1 MDPTQ
6 ILSRLDGDNPPTDD
20 ELTKA
25 GADIREALD
34 ELTKPGAP
42 RDKESIA
49 LAKTLREA
57 LNALSVED
65 GKRKEA
71 AEALEAELQ
80 ALREGVFDD
89 DKTDAKA
96 DDKADDKPADEPPA
110 DKPEDAP
117 ADADKE
123 PVAASAPLSDL
134 VSRLKAQTA
143 RTKTTTQEVRTV
155 PSVHYRGLGTAASF
169 DVGQGT
175 MNDLG
180 QLFATHAKSVTQR
193 NQATKLF
200 SLSKDYDESRQ
211 LGNNAEMNN
220 RRIVDVFGYGES
232 TRPVTAAGGLCGPGD
247 VDHSHPICAD
257 RGRPV
262 RDSLVQFNA
271 SRGQVTYFP
280 ATGMGDVEGGVSIWT
295 AQMDADAATPAGS
308 GLAKPCPPVVCP
320 DELTAEVDAVVRCL
334 TIGNFQARFS
344 PEFWASRLEL
354 LLAAHDR
361 AAEQKSIEEIH
372 EGSTAVISIAGSNVI
387 ESFLQNINSIIAAD
401 RGIQRKTQGQY
412 VVLADAWVRDQIR
425 NQVIENLGVANNVQ
439 TLQIADSMIS
449 GWLSDIGARAVW
461 TYDGTVDET
470 SGDHNIPE
478 TVGALPATSTVYV
491 YPEDAWFF
499 LDGGTLDLGTEITD
513 SALNA
518 VNNRQAFAETF
529 EKTAFRGCSSYR
541 FELTTGLQ
549 CGCDAA

>member
-6 ILSRLDGDNPPTDD
+6 ILSRLEGDNPPTDA
-20 ELTKA
+20 ELEKA
-25 GADIREALD
+25 AADIREALD
-34 ELTKPGAP
+34 EVTKPGAP

-57 LNALSVED
+57 IDKLAEES
-65 GKRKEA
+65 GKRETAA
-71 AEALEAELQ
+71 AELEEELK
-80 ALREGVFDD
+80 ALRTGIFDEE
-89 DKTDAKA
+89 
-96 DDKADDKPADEPPA
+96 KPAEKAEEKAEEKPA
-110 DKPEDAP
+110 EKAPE
-117 ADADKE
+117 ADAEKPAEEKE
-123 PVAASAPLSDL
+123 PVAASVSDL
-134 VSRLKAQTA
+134 VNRLKSQAAA
-143 RTKTTTQEVRTV
+143 RTKTADEEVRTV
-155 PSVHYRGLGTAASF
+155 PSVHYRGVGVAASF

-180 QLFATHAKSVTQR
+180 QLFATHSKSVTQR
-193 NQATKLF
+193 NLATKLF
-200 SLSKDYDESRQ
+200 TLTKDFDESRQ
-211 LGNNAEMNN
+211 LGNNADQNN
-220 RRIVDVFGYGES
+220 RRIVDVFGYGEA

-257 RGRPV
+257 RGRPI

-271 SRGQVTYFP
+271 SRGQVGYHP
-280 ATGMGDVEGGVSIWT
+280 AAGMGDVEGGVSIWT
-295 AQMDADAATPAGS
+295 AAMDAGAIAS
-308 GLAKPCPPVVCP
+308 GLTKPCPPVECP

-361 AAEQKSIEEIH
+361 AAEQKSLVEIH
-372 EGSTAVISIAGSNVI
+372 EGSSGVVADNSGNNVIDNFLSNV
-387 ESFLQNINSIIAAD
+387 NSIIASD
-401 RGIQRKTQGQY
+401 RAIQRKLTGTYIVLTDSFVRTQ
-412 VVLADAWVRDQIR
+412 LR
-425 NQVIENLGVANNVQ
+425 NQVIRNLGIANNVE
-439 TLQIADSMIS
+439 TIQIADGMIS
-449 GWLSDIGARAVW
+449 GWLSEIGARAVW
-461 TYDGTVDET
+461 TEDGTVNEAT
-470 SGDHNIPE
+470 GDHNIP
-478 TVGALPATSTVYV
+478 TAVGTLPNATVYV

-541 FELTTGLQ
+541 FDLVYERQ
-549 CGCDAA
+549 CGCGA

>member
-6 ILSRLDGDNPPTDD
+6 ILSRLEGDNPPTDA
-20 ELTKA
+20 ELEKA
-25 GADIREALD
+25 AADIREALD
-34 ELTKPGAP
+34 LATTADAP
-42 RDKESIA
+42 DLA
-49 LAKTLREA
+49 LAKDLRAA
-57 LNALSVED
+57 LDALAGESQ
-65 GKRKEA
+65 KRVEA
-71 AEALEAELQ
+71 AEKIKADAK
-80 ALREGVFDD
+80 ALREGIFDD
-89 DKTDAKA
+89 DKTPEADADKPTEDKPEEKA
-96 DDKADDKPADEPPA
+96 PEAEVDKPADE
-110 DKPEDAP
+110 KE
-117 ADADKE
+117 KE
-123 PVAASAPLSDL
+123 PVAASVSDL
-134 VSRLKAQTA
+134 VTRLKAQAA
-143 RTKTTTQEVRTV
+143 RTKSTEQETRTV

-169 DVGQGT
+169 DVGEAR

-193 NQATKLF
+193 NNPTKLF
-200 SLSKDYDESRQ
+200 SLTKDYDETRQ
-211 LGNNAEMNN
+211 LGNNPEQNN
-220 RRIVDVFGYGES
+220 RRIVDVFGFGDT

-295 AQMDADAATPAGS
+295 PAMDAAAAPPNPS
-308 GLAKPCPPVVCP
+308 GLSKPCPPVLCP

-361 AAEQKSIEEIH
+361 AAEQKAITEIH
-372 EGSTAVISIAGSNVI
+372 EASSGVVALNTGGNNVI
-387 ESFLQNINSIIAAD
+387 DAFLTNINSIIASD
-401 RGIQRKTQGQY
+401 RAIQRKTGGSY
-412 VVLADAWVRDQIR
+412 VVLADAWVRDQLR
-425 NQVIENLGVANNVQ
+425 NQVIRNLGVANNVE
-439 TLQIADSMIS
+439 TIQIADATIN

-461 TYDGTVDET
+461 TYDGTVNDAT
-470 SGDHNIPE
+470 GDHNIPAA
-478 TVGALPATSTVYV
+478 VGALPASTTVYV
-491 YPEDAWFF
+491 YPEDAYFF

-529 EKTAFRGCSSYR
+529 EKVAFRGCSSY
-541 FELTTGLQ
+541 FFALSTAID
-549 CGCDAA
+549 CGCAA

>member
-6 ILSRLDGDNPPTDD
+6 ILSRLEGDNPPTDA
-20 ELTKA
+20 ELDKA
-25 GADIREALD
+25 ALDIREALD
-34 ELTKPGAP
+34 VATKSEDPS
-42 RDKESIA
+42 DFE
-49 LAKTLREA
+49 LAKTLRQA
-57 LNALSVED
+57 LDKLAEEST
-65 GKRKEA
+65 KRETVKE
-71 AEALEAELQ
+71 EHRAELKK
-80 ALREGVFDD
+80 LREGVFEDD
-89 DKTDAKA
+89 EKPEAKADDDAKA
-96 DDKADDKPADEPPA
+96 DEKPAEEKPA
-110 DKPEDAP
+110 EAEAEKPAEE
-117 ADADKE
+117 KE
-123 PVAASAPLSDL
+123 PVAASVSDL
-134 VSRLKAQTA
+134 VSRLSSQIAA
-143 RTKTTTQEVRTV
+143 RTKTATKEVRTV

-169 DVGQGT
+169 DVGEAR
-175 MNDLG
+175 MNDIG

-193 NQATKLF
+193 NQPTKLF
-200 SLSKDYDESRQ
+200 SLTKDYDESRQ

-220 RRIVDVFGYGES
+220 RRIVDVFGYGET

-372 EGSTAVISIAGSNVI
+372 EGSTGVTADATGNNVIDNFLSNV
-387 ESFLQNINSIIAAD
+387 NSIIASD
-401 RGIQRKTQGQY
+401 RAIQRKLTGQY
-412 VVLADAWVRDQIR
+412 IVLTDSYVRTQLR
-425 NQVIENLGVANNVQ
+425 NQVIRNLGIANNVETIQ
-439 TLQIADSMIS
+439 LADGVIS
-449 GWLSDIGARAVW
+449 GWLSEIGARAVW
-461 TYDGTVDET
+461 TEDGTVNDGTGE
-470 SGDHNIPE
+470 HNIPE
-478 TVGALPATSTVYV
+478 TVGTLPDATVYV

-541 FELTTGLQ
+541 FELAYARM
-549 CGCDAA
+549 CGCA